1 MDYSK
6 VGSNL
11 YYTVIA
17 NANDRGIKLKDATV
31 PVTLSSKTLSECDAV
46 LIKNEDS
53 FRKSFDAKPLNVVVN
68 NLNGFGELAHKFEII
83 QSFVTRTQSKESAEK
98 LFADLK
104 IGALMRAYQS
114 AGLEG
119 VYTLLL
125 NKAAA
130 GATADA
136 FNKLNKVL
144 VEEGKKLGVDIGA
157 SEIWTKG
164 IVKQQDFDFLRWKK
178 SGFISPSKTDL
189 TPFFRDSYAATNKYF
204 KTGRLDEK
212 IPDGFRDGG
221 RHVEFQTSGKVAPGS
236 YPNREIICVDRKN
249 DKVLNESIMHLK
261 TIFARNPR
269 MSEFEKIQTLYCY
282 VCAIFSEPKGIQHA
296 ADFAS
301 VPMKLGDIMSSGA
314 GVCRHMAIAAKVLAD
329 ELGINMSLVRGRH
342 KEPNG
347 YLGAHI
353 WNEVELSNGKRYL
366 FDVAQYELVKL
377 SSKDEVL
384 NKYYT
389 DSRVKMYK

>member
-31 PVTLSSKTLSECDAV
+31 PVTLSSKTLSQCDTI

-68 NLNGFGELAHKFEII
+68 NLNGFGELAHKFQII
-83 QSFVTRTQSKESAEK
+83 QAFVSHTQSKESAEK

-114 AGLEG
+114 AGIEG

-130 GATADA
+130 GTPAEA
-136 FNKLNKVL
+136 FNRLNKIL
-144 VEEGKKLGVDIGA
+144 VAESKKLGVDIGA

-164 IVKQQDFDFLRWKK
+164 IVKKQDFDFLRWKK
-178 SGFISPSKTDL
+178 SGFISPSKADMT
-189 TPFFRDSYAATNKYF
+189 TFSRDSYAATNKYF

-221 RHVEFQTSGKVAPGS
+221 RYVEFQTNGKIAPVS
-236 YPNREIICVDRKN
+236 YPNREIIYVDRRN
-249 DKVLNESIMHLK
+249 DKVLNDSINHLK

-282 VCAIFSEPKGIQHA
+282 VCEIFSEPNGVQHA

-314 GVCRHMAIAAKVLAD
+314 GVCRHMSIAAKVLAD
-329 ELGINMSLVRGRH
+329 ELGIKMSLVRGRH
-342 KEPNG
+342 KGSNG

-353 WNEVELSNGKRYL
+353 WNEVELSNGKCYL
-366 FDVAQYELVKL
+366 FDAAQCKLVNL
-377 SSKDEVL
+377 SSNDDVL

-389 DSRVKMYK
+389 DSKVKMYK